1 MQGMCD
7 CNTVWVRGAV
17 SRIDDTTPGRKP
29 HNINDDRV
37 SSQVITLF
45 YCKYQTQ
52 ERGQAI
58 LLSTTPSLHCAAR
71 LSKRSMHMAWWI
83 FQTAAFII
91 WFWPPKAMS
100 FPETLV
106 SFTLKRKKKKESNVD
121 DRSEDHSRNQTVLQ
135 WVGNIKYFS
144 ALFYPAVNIVL

>member
-58 LLSTTPSLHCAAR
+58 LLSTTPSLHCTAR
-71 LSKRSMHMAWWI
+71 LSKRSMHMAWRI

-106 SFTLKRKKKKESNVD
+106 SFTLKRKKKRKVMWITGVKITAVTRLFFSGWVT
-121 DRSEDHSRNQTVLQ
+121 SSISVLSSILQ
-135 WVGNIKYFS
+135 
-144 ALFYPAVNIVL
+144 

>member
-71 LSKRSMHMAWWI
+71 LSKRSMHMAWRI

-106 SFTLKRKKKKESNVD
+106 SFTLKRKKKRKVMWITGVKITAVTRLFFSGWVT
-121 DRSEDHSRNQTVLQ
+121 SSISVLSSILQ
-135 WVGNIKYFS
+135 
-144 ALFYPAVNIVL
+144 

>member
-7 CNTVWVRGAV
+7 YNTVWVHGAV

-52 ERGQAI
+52 ERRQAI

-71 LSKRSMHMAWWI
+71 LSKRSMHMAWRI

-106 SFTLKRKKKKESNVD
+106 SFTLKRKKKRKVMWITGVKITAVTRLFFSGWVT
-121 DRSEDHSRNQTVLQ
+121 SSISVLSSILQ
-135 WVGNIKYFS
+135 
-144 ALFYPAVNIVL
+144 

>member
-71 LSKRSMHMAWWI
+71 LSKRSMRMAWWI

-106 SFTLKRKKKKESNVD
+106 SFTLKRKKKRKVMWITGVKITAVTRLFFSGWVT
-121 DRSEDHSRNQTVLQ
+121 SSISVLSSILQ
-135 WVGNIKYFS
+135 
-144 ALFYPAVNIVL
+144 

>member
-106 SFTLKRKKKKESNVD
+106 SFTLKRKKKRKVMWITGVQITAVTRLFFSGWVT
-121 DRSEDHSRNQTVLQ
+121 SSISVLSSILQ
-135 WVGNIKYFS
+135 
-144 ALFYPAVNIVL
+144 

>member
-71 LSKRSMHMAWWI
+71 LSKRSMHMAWRI

-91 WFWPPKAMS
+91 WFWPPKATS

-106 SFTLKRKKKKESNVD
+106 SFTLKRKKKRKVMWITGVQITAVTRLFFSGWVT
-121 DRSEDHSRNQTVLQ
+121 SSISVLSSILQ
-135 WVGNIKYFS
+135 
-144 ALFYPAVNIVL
+144 

>member
-106 SFTLKRKKKKESNVD
+106 SFTLKRKKKRKVMWITGVKITAVTRLFFSGWVT
-121 DRSEDHSRNQTVLQ
+121 SSISVLSSILQ
-135 WVGNIKYFS
+135 
-144 ALFYPAVNIVL
+144 

>member
-1 MQGMCD
+1 MQGMCN

-106 SFTLKRKKKKESNVD
+106 SFTLKRKKKRKVMWITGVKITAVTRLFFSGWVT
-121 DRSEDHSRNQTVLQ
+121 SSISVLSSILQ
-135 WVGNIKYFS
+135 
-144 ALFYPAVNIVL
+144 

>member
-52 ERGQAI
+52 ERRTSYPPQHY
-58 LLSTTPSLHCAAR
+58 SFTPLRCKTFKEVYAHGMMDFPNHC
-71 LSKRSMHMAWWI
+71 
-83 FQTAAFII
+83 II

-106 SFTLKRKKKKESNVD
+106 SFTLKRKKKRKVMWITGVKITAVTRLFFSGWVT
-121 DRSEDHSRNQTVLQ
+121 SSISVLSSILQ
-135 WVGNIKYFS
+135 
-144 ALFYPAVNIVL
+144 

>member
-37 SSQVITLF
+37 NSQVITLF

-106 SFTLKRKKKKESNVD
+106 SFTLKRKKKRKVMWITGVKITAVTRLFFSGWVT
-121 DRSEDHSRNQTVLQ
+121 SSISVLSSILQ
-135 WVGNIKYFS
+135 
-144 ALFYPAVNIVL
+144 

>member
-52 ERGQAI
+52 ERRTSYPPQHY
-58 LLSTTPSLHCAAR
+58 SFTPLRCKTFKEVYAHGMMDFPNHC
-71 LSKRSMHMAWWI
+71 
-83 FQTAAFII
+83 II